1 MRRATR
7 LRFGV
12 GLWIALLAVASAAWA
27 GEEPPRADTPPDFRG
42 SLQVRFG
49 ESNPM
54 TDAHD
59 VGGLSA
65 GFVYGKHLGLDLSL
79 DSYELFVGD
88 TRPDYGTAKVAE
100 LSLLPIGPVARFRYP
115 LFDGRLEPYLL
126 AGGGVAIAEM
136 NDRAEDVRL
145 PGDAG
150 KKVRGFGVVGLGI
163 DYFFAEN
170 AAVGIEGRYFFMG
183 SQEYEVEGNPGSVD
197 LDVGIATLNLRVL
210 YPQGP
215 GAPAVESERSRSRF
229 SFALR
234 LGGAMPIQEE
244 AFPGVRAVAEQAVLG
259 TSFTTQFG
267 ASIGYDFNRW
277 FGIDVSVANYEYR
290 LIDDELGPIGE
301 YSVFPISVQP
311 RVRLPGLPPRW
322 EPYAY
327 AGVGA
332 ELAELNDKPI
342 IIGHVVEGGDTAVI
356 GTLGAGVDYYFA
368 TNAAIGLSGRYVI
381 SRGHQIQVDDPLDGF
396 LDSFLLGLELKV
408 LFGG

>member
-1 MRRATR
+1 MRGWV
-7 LRFGV
+7 GV
-12 GLWIALLAVASAAWA
+12 GLLIALIGAGSPAWA
-27 GEEPPRADTPPDFRG
+27 DEEQAARAEAPPDFRG
-42 SLQVRFG
+42 SFQVRFG

-65 GFVYGKHLGLDLSL
+65 GFIYGKYLGLDLSL
-79 DSYELFVGD
+79 DSYELFIDD
-88 TRPDYGTAKVAE
+88 TRPDEGAAKVAE
-100 LSLLPIGPVARFRYP
+100 LSLLPIGPVARIRYP

-126 AGGGVAIAEM
+126 AGGGAAIAEM
-136 NDRAEDVRL
+136 NDRTEDVRL
-145 PGDAG
+145 PGNAG

-183 SQEYEVEGNPGSVD
+183 SQDYEVEGNPGSVD

-210 YPQGP
+210 YPQGSD
-215 GAPAVESERSRSRF
+215 APAVESERSRSRF

-234 LGGAMPIQEE
+234 LGGALPVQEE
-244 AFPGVRAVAEQAVLG
+244 AFPGVRAKAEQAVLG

-267 ASIGYDFNRW
+267 ATIGYDFNRW
-277 FGIDVSVANYEYR
+277 FGIDLSVENYEYR
-290 LIDDELGPIGE
+290 LIHDELGPIGE
-301 YSVFPISVQP
+301 YSVFPITVQP
-311 RVRLPGLPPRW
+311 RVRFPGMPARW

-342 IIGHVVEGGDTAVI
+342 IIGHVVEGGDAAVI
-356 GTLGAGVDYYFA
+356 GTLGAGLDYYFA
-368 TNAAIGLSGRYVI
+368 SNAAIGLSGKYVI
-381 SRGHQIQVDDPLDGF
+381 SRGHQIQVDERLDGF
-396 LDSFLLGLELKV
+396 LDSFLLSLGLKV